1 MFARACVLVGI
12 VVGWSSAWAEDTAT
26 VDGEAFDWASVL
38 TIPPE
43 RRDAG
48 NAWERWSAAGTS
60 ISGVSEAEH
69 DLLVDASTNRG
80 IADED
85 IDAVRELVGRLESA
99 AAAFRLEPG
108 EYVQMPRPRGIAG
121 LADVSSVRSLT
132 RVRSASIELAWLD
145 GRRDEAIVGFDEVFA
160 CIDAAMQDNGSIV
173 GLLNTVVA
181 TNIGLARARWLMDQ
195 PEVDEMQLDR
205 VDRVLARGE
214 ELPLEGLRHALAA
227 EYRNVFRAVL
237 EGLPETR
244 DIDSM
249 LRWVAAMGLEVP
261 RDDGR
266 EPVFGEGLAELLD
279 VPATREL
286 YGRPLAEHVRG
297 IGGKW
302 VPDGW
307 KRTFGPMEDRWDA
320 ELGSTGLRLLQ
331 YDGRAE
337 SPEVVAEVRSDLARV
352 VNPIG
357 KILVAM
363 MAPPFDSLNGSAY
376 SVTTARRALRV
387 YGAMR
392 VLQLRGEVLPEELES
407 LIGVGV
413 IDDRSKLIDPMSG
426 RLFGYDRER
435 RILWSVGR
443 DGVDDGGIG
452 DETNVGGSRDLVWVL
467 PEID

>member
-1 MFARACVLVGI
+1 
-12 VVGWSSAWAEDTAT
+12 
-26 VDGEAFDWASVL
+26 
-38 TIPPE
+38 
-43 RRDAG
+43 
-48 NAWERWSAAGTS
+48 
-60 ISGVSEAEH
+60 
-69 DLLVDASTNRG
+69 
-80 IADED
+80 
-85 IDAVRELVGRLESA
+85 
-99 AAAFRLEPG
+99 
-108 EYVQMPRPRGIAG
+108 
-121 LADVSSVRSLT
+121 
-132 RVRSASIELAWLD
+132 
-145 GRRDEAIVGFDEVFA
+145 
-160 CIDAAMQDNGSIV
+160 
-173 GLLNTVVA
+173 
-181 TNIGLARARWLMDQ
+181 
-195 PEVDEMQLDR
+195 
-205 VDRVLARGE
+205 
-214 ELPLEGLRHALAA
+214 LAA